1 MTKKQK
7 ISKKKG
13 DGRNEITV
21 FASSRLSLHYKQI
34 ICPDYILQYPV
45 ENIMEIP
52 CIEKVVLNSSS
63 KAVIY
68 NRKAHLPAL
77 LALKVISGQ
86 RSKNTWSRKSIAAFK
101 LREKNL
107 LGCKVTLRAV
117 SMYIFLEKLMM
128 DVLPRVKLHQ
138 EYTKDKYNEDLDS
151 YLDKDG
157 NYNVGV
163 SDPFFFREL
172 ETHFESFKS
181 LSGLNI
187 TVVTSTPRV
196 DKVTLIF
203 NGLQIPLS

>member
-1 MTKKQK
+1 MKKKQR
-7 ISKKKG
+7 ISNKKG
-13 DGRNEITV
+13 DHGNEIKL
-21 FASSRLSLHYKQI
+21 FSSSRLSLHYKQI
-34 ICPDYILQYPV
+34 ICPDYLLQCPV

-52 CIEKVVLNSSS
+52 CLEKIVLNSSS
-63 KAVIY
+63 KAVI
-68 NRKAHLPAL
+68 NNKRAHLPAL

-107 LGCKVTLRAV
+107 LGCKVTLRALP
-117 SMYIFLEKLMM
+117 MYIFLEKLMM
-128 DVLPRVKLHQ
+128 DLLPRVKLHQ
-138 EYTKDKYNEDLDS
+138 EYTKDKYNQDLHS

-181 LSGLNI
+181 LPGLNI

-196 DKVTLIF
+196 DKITLIF